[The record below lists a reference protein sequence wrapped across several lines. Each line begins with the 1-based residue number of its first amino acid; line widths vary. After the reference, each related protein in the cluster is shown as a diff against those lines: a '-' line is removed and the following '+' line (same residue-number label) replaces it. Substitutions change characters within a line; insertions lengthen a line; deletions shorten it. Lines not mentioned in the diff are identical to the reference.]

1 MAGPPP
7 DTRIEEAEKQGWSES
22 WALYANERTWHVIDT
37 LLEVAS
43 DVEKTPAQVALN
55 WLLQK
60 PTITAPIIGARTMA
74 HLEDNLG
81 ASGWS
86 LTSEQVTRL
95 DQASAQPL
103 PYPYESLAQQRA
115 SRGR

>member
-1 MAGPPP
+1 M
-7 DTRIEEAEKQGWSES
+7 
-22 WALYANERTWHVIDT
+22 IDE
-37 LLEVAS
+37 LLAVATE
-43 DVEKTPAQVALN
+43 VEKTPAQVALN

-60 PTITAPIIGARTMA
+60 QTVTAPIIGARTMN
-74 HLEDNLG
+74 HLKDNLG

-115 SRGR
+115 NRGR